1 MTATGIKIDRLSPEQ
16 CTTIH
21 NASLEVLARTGVRL
35 HLQEAVEMLRKA
47 GAQVSEGNRAR
58 IPASLVE
65 KALSTAPKQIPIFN
79 RLGQPAMLLG
89 GRQNYYGS
97 GSDCLYI
104 VDHRTD
110 QRRRALL
117 QDVVEGARVGDAL
130 PNVDFVMSMFLPSDV
145 NPQISDVVQMEIM
158 LNNTRKPI
166 VFVTNEFKGCVDAVA
181 MAEAVAGGADALSAK
196 PFIACYINVTSGL
209 VHNEE
214 ALQKVLF
221 LAEKGIPA
229 LYLPLVT
236 AGMTGPVT
244 LPGSMAMLNAGALVG
259 IVLSQLKREGAPVIV
274 PGCGLTII
282 DMRTM
287 VNPYCSPDGKGMTH
301 AMSRYYSLPNF
312 GLGGGAESELV
323 DGQAAA
329 EAALTL
335 MSETLNGGNL
345 IHDLGYLESGL
356 SGSLAQL
363 AICDE
368 IVGWLKHYIAP
379 VEVNAETLM
388 LDLIDEKG
396 PEGSFITHEHTL
408 NHYRE
413 HWYPRLFD
421 RGNYSQWEKAGGK
434 GLGERA
440 SEQVEKILAGGVKN
454 PLPEDVALAVKDIA
468 LKASRQAE
476 RTRSS
481 NFA

>member
-1 MTATGIKIDRLSPEQ
+1 MTNVGVHIQRLSPDQ
-16 CTTIH
+16 CDTIH
-21 NASLEVLARTGVRL
+21 NASLEVLERTGVRL
-35 HLQEAVEMLRKA
+35 HLDEAVEMLRKA

-65 KALSTAPKQIPIFN
+65 KALSTAPKQIPIFD
-79 RLGQPAMLLG
+79 RLGRPAMLLG

-104 VDHRTD
+104 VDHRTN
-110 QRRRALL
+110 QRRRAVM

-130 PNVDFVMSMFLPSDV
+130 SNVDFVMSMFLPSDV
-145 NPQISDVVQMEIM
+145 DPQISDVLQMEVM
-158 LNNTRKPI
+158 LNNTSKPI
-166 VFVTNEFKGCVDAVA
+166 VFVTNEFKGCMNAIA
-181 MAEAVAGGADALSAK
+181 MAEAVAGGENALSAK

-214 ALQKVLF
+214 ALKKVLF

-236 AGMTGPVT
+236 AGMTGPVA

-259 IVLSQLKREGAPVIV
+259 VVLSQLKREGAPVIV

-287 VNPYCSPDGKGMTH
+287 VNPYCSPDGKGITH

-312 GLGGGAESELV
+312 ALGGGAESKLV
-323 DGQAAA
+323 DGQTAA

-368 IVGWLKHYIAP
+368 IVGWLKHYVAP

-388 LDLIDEKG
+388 LNLIDEKG

-408 NHYRE
+408 KHFRE
-413 HWYPRLFD
+413 HWYPRLFE
-421 RGNYSQWEKAGGK
+421 RGNYSQWEKAGCK
-434 GLGERA
+434 SLGERA

-454 PLPEDVALAVKDIA
+454 PLPEDVVHSLKNIVQKAV
-468 LKASRQAE
+468 Q
-476 RTRSS
+476 
-481 NFA
+481 

>member
-1 MTATGIKIDRLSPEQ
+1 MINPGVYLQRLDSEQ
-16 CTTIH
+16 CDTVH
-21 NASLEVLARTGVRL
+21 NASLEILARIGVRL
-35 HLQEAVEMLRKA
+35 HLEEAVELLRKA
-47 GAQVSEGNRAR
+47 GAQVSEGNRVR

-65 KALSTAPKQIPIFN
+65 KALSSAPKQIQIYD

-89 GRQNYYGS
+89 GRRNYYGS

-104 VDHRTD
+104 VDHRTN
-110 QRRRALL
+110 RRRRSVM
-117 QDVVEGARVGDAL
+117 QDVVDGARVGDAL
-130 PNVDFVMSMFLPSDV
+130 PNVDFVMSMFLPSDAD
-145 NPQISDVVQMEIM
+145 PQISDVLQMEAM
-158 LNNTRKPI
+158 LTNTSKPI
-166 VFVTNEFKGCVDAVA
+166 VFVTNEFHGCVDAVA
-181 MAEAVAGGADALSAK
+181 MAEAAAGGAEALGAK

-236 AGMTGPVT
+236 AGMTEPVT

-259 IVLSQLKREGAPVIV
+259 VVLSQLKREGAPVVV

-312 GLGGGAESELV
+312 ALGGGAESKLV

-368 IVGWLKHYIAP
+368 IVGWLKHYLAP
-379 VEVNAETLM
+379 VEVNAEALI

-408 NHYRE
+408 KHFRE
-413 HWYPRLFD
+413 HWYPKLFE
-421 RGNYSQWEKAGGK
+421 RGNYGKWQKAGGK
-434 GLGERA
+434 SLTERA
-440 SEQVEKILAGGVKN
+440 SEMVEKILAEEGKH
-454 PLPEDVALAVKDIA
+454 PLPADVVQKTKNIVLH
-468 LKASRQAE
+468 ASRRDISAAPV
-476 RTRSS
+476 
-481 NFA
+481 F

>member
-1 MTATGIKIDRLSPEQ
+1 MTVTGIKIDRLSPEQ
-16 CTTIH
+16 CDTIH
-21 NASLEVLARTGVRL
+21 NASLEILARTGVRL
-35 HLQEAVEMLRKA
+35 HLPEAIEMLRKA
-47 GAQVSEGNRAR
+47 GAQVSEGNRVR

-65 KALSTAPKQIPIFN
+65 GALSSAPKQIPIYN
-79 RLGQPAMLLG
+79 RFGQPAMLLG
-89 GRQNYYGS
+89 GRKNYYGS

-104 VDHRTD
+104 VDHRTNR
-110 QRRRALL
+110 RRRAVL

-145 NPQISDVVQMEIM
+145 DPQISDVLQMEAM
-158 LNNTRKPI
+158 LNNTSKPI
-166 VFVTNEFKGCVDAVA
+166 VFVTNEFRGCVDAVA
-181 MAEAVAGGADALSAK
+181 MAEAVAGGADALSAR

-244 LPGSMAMLNAGALVG
+244 LPGSMAILNAGALVG
-259 IVLSQLKREGAPVIV
+259 VVLSQLKREGTPVIV
-274 PGCGLTII
+274 PGCGLTMI

-301 AMSRYYSLPNF
+301 AMSRFYSLPNF
-312 GLGGGAESELV
+312 ALGGGAESKLV

-363 AICDE
+363 AICEE
-368 IVGWLKHYIAP
+368 IVSWLKHYIAP

-408 NHYRE
+408 NHFRE
-413 HWYPRLFD
+413 HWYPKLFE
-421 RGNYSQWEKAGGK
+421 RGNYSQWQKAGSK
-434 GLGERA
+434 SLDERA
-440 SEQVEKILAGGVKN
+440 SEQVEKILAGDIRH
-454 PLPEDVALAVKDIA
+454 PLPEDMVQSVKDIV
-468 LKASRQAE
+468 LK
-476 RTRSS
+476 RTS
-481 NFA
+481 